1 MFNVNHSLK
10 KAGVFAIAMTFFAVV
25 PVEAKVTT
33 DILNIPMGVD
43 PGQSF
48 NLIDYTKKWYLHGS
62 WRYRDFPLT
71 KKSCEAPVLVTI
83 TEDRPPGGPVTT
95 TNPVI
100 HCIAE
105 GGGAQRAAVWNLS
118 LTCHNGTWS
127 SGSST
132 WDTTAQGTYIYKCI
146 SK

>member
-33 DILNIPMGVD
+33 DNLNISMRLT

-48 NLIDYTKKWYLHGS
+48 NLIDYTKKWYLYGN
-62 WRYRDFPLT
+62 WWYRDGPLT
-71 KKSCEAPVLVTI
+71 KKSCEAPVLETETI
-83 TEDRPPGGPVTT
+83 QPGVSQST

-100 HCIAE
+100 HCIAK

-118 LTCHNGTWS
+118 LTCSKGKWS
-127 SGSST
+127 SGNST
-132 WDTTAQGTYIYKCI
+132 WDTTAQGTYIYKCT